1 MANYGSMFLVIS
13 TFNLSACTQ
22 NKLCLSYD
30 VLYLNCNLEPTL
42 INSFIK
48 TLLLLDKHEKWLFIW
63 CSFRHNN
70 ITFVSTMYVL
80 VVSMHVCFNIDVR

>member
-48 TLLLLDKHEKWLFIW
+48 TLLLLDKHDKWLCILFGVP
-63 CSFRHNN
+63 SD
-70 ITFVSTMYVL
+70 ITISHLLAQCRF
-80 VVSMHVCFNIDVR
+80 